1 MIYTCYDMIRDCR
14 DGKRQGWTDFVSR
27 YVPVIRWL
35 IAHYFPSRQDDSA
48 LIERI
53 LKSLR
58 ASSGSLFDSFD
69 PAPERHFLLALRAHV
84 LEEAEQDRA
93 TPAAEYPLDLETL
106 AEALAPLTLTEKQ
119 AVWLETMS
127 YGEQPASRMLKM
139 APDTAVR
146 ARERAAE
153 LLRVKMS
160 SWRRSVVA
168 DNAAVLISEALNA
181 KTADCL
187 PAKAFLDIID
197 GRATWSNR
205 GQMERHVNS
214 CWHCIDHFCRL
225 REASVLRDLANPL
238 SAAEGEPYLKALGIE
253 PEPPSFWKKLRLK

>member
-14 DGKRQGWTDFVSR
+14 EGKREGWAYFVSR
-27 YVPVIRWL
+27 YVPVLGWL
-35 IAHYFPSRQDDSA
+35 IGHYFPSRKNDAA
-48 LIERI
+48 LVERI
-53 LKSLR
+53 LVSLR
-58 ASSGSLFDSFD
+58 ASTASLFDSFD
-69 PAPERHFLLALRAHV
+69 PAPERHFLLALRARV
-84 LEEAEQDRA
+84 LGEAELA
-93 TPAAEYPLDLETL
+93 CGSPPAEYPLDLDTL

-127 YGEQPASRMLKM
+127 YDEQPTSRMLKM

-153 LLRVKMS
+153 MLRVKMS

-168 DNAAVLISEALNA
+168 DNGAVLIGEALKA
-181 KTADCL
+181 RTADCL

-205 GQMERHVNS
+205 SQMERHVNS

-225 REASVLRDLANPL
+225 REASVLRDLRNPL
-238 SAAEGEPYLKALGIE
+238 SEAEADPYLKLLGIE
-253 PEPPSFWKKLRLK
+253 PEPRAFWKKLRGK

>member
-14 DGKRQGWTDFVSR
+14 EDKREGWADFVSR

-35 IAHYFPSRQDDSA
+35 IAHYFPSRENDPA
-48 LIERI
+48 LVERLLI
-53 LKSLR
+53 SLR
-58 ASSGSLFDSFD
+58 TSTANLFDSFD
-69 PAPERHFLLALRAHV
+69 PAPERHFLLALRARV
-84 LEEAEQDRA
+84 LGEAERDRA
-93 TPAAEYPLDLETL
+93 TPPAEYALDLETL

-119 AVWLETMS
+119 VVWLETMS
-127 YGEQPASRMLKM
+127 YDEQPTSRMLKM

-168 DNAAVLISEALNA
+168 DNGAVLIGAALKA
-181 KTADCL
+181 GTADCF

-205 GQMERHVNS
+205 SQMERHVNS

-225 REASVLRDLANPL
+225 REASVLRDLPNPL
-238 SAAEGEPYLKALGIE
+238 SAAEAEPYLKLLGVE
-253 PEPPSFWKKLRLK
+253 PEPRSFWKKLRGK